1 MSQVRDAGLAQGVV
15 LTVLILA
22 LLVSALSVVYST
34 HRSRLLFNDL
44 QQLQRR
50 TWALDEEWEKLLL
63 EQGAWAAHERIRTL
77 AERQL
82 NMKAPQPEL
91 MRVVGNGD

>member
-1 MSQVRDAGLAQGVV
+1 MSGERGVSLAQSVTLAV
-15 LTVLILA
+15 LVLA

-50 TWALDEEWEKLLL
+50 AWALDEEWEKLLL

-82 NMKAPQPEL
+82 DMKAPQPEM